1 MYRPVVQIPWL
12 YIYNIIQYE
21 QYYWSR
27 YSGPLYFYRIYNLA
41 AMYWVKIF
49 FQNFYFALLCFAAFC
64 ILAQF
69 SWIHIGGFNLLK
81 NQEENYC
88 NYKCQKNYGIKA
100 KDLQLTV
107 HVHQN
112 FN

>member
-1 MYRPVVQIPWL
+1 MYGL
-12 YIYNIIQYE
+12 K
-21 QYYWSR
+21 
-27 YSGPLYFYRIYNLA
+27 YF
-41 AMYWVKIF
+41 VKITS
-49 FQNFYFALLCFAAFC
+49 LLLFTTFC

-69 SWIHIGGFNLLK
+69 SWIHIGGFNLI
-81 NQEENYC
+81 ENYC
-88 NYKCQKNYGIKA
+88 NYKYQKNYGIKA